1 MEIWP
6 AIDLLGGK
14 AVRLTKGDYEKVTVY
29 FERPEEILEYFE
41 RAGASH
47 LHVVDL
53 EGARDGEMVNYTTIR
68 RLCKNSRLQ
77 IEVGGGI
84 RTEER
89 TKTYLE
95 LGVSQVILGT
105 AAAEDT
111 PFLRRMVER
120 YQKQI
125 VVGVDAKAGRVAL
138 RGWKDVSEIDASTF
152 CKELENLGVSRIIY
166 TDIAKDGG
174 LSGTNLPLYR
184 QLSDMLS
191 IDLIASGGITYL
203 EEIKELKDY
212 GLTGAIVGKAIY
224 EGKLDLRKVL
234 EIGEGTDVS

>member
-14 AVRLTKGDYEKVTVY
+14 AVRLTKGDYEQVTVY

-41 RAGASH
+41 RVGASH

-53 EGARDGEMVNYTTIR
+53 DGARDGEMVNYETIR
-68 RLCKNSRLQ
+68 RLCENSRLQ

-89 TKTYLE
+89 IKAYLD

-138 RGWKDVSEIDASTF
+138 HGWKDVSDIDAPTF

-166 TDIAKDGG
+166 TDIARDGG
-174 LSGTNLPLYR
+174 LSGTNLPLYK
-184 QLSDMLS
+184 QLSTMLH

-203 EEIKELKDY
+203 EEIKELRDY
-212 GLTGAIVGKAIY
+212 GLTGAIVGKAVY
-224 EGKLDLRKVL
+224 EGKLDLAQVL
-234 EIGEGTDVS
+234 AIGEDTHVS